1 MYTLIRL
8 RDGSTTEGVV
18 LANARSRMRLAVAGL
33 KDAIELRLCG
43 SDWLDERDEP
53 VQFGF
58 LMARVDGRVEAPK
71 LMRVAAGYA
80 C

>member
-8 RDGSTTEGVV
+8 RDGSTVEAVV
-18 LANARSRMRLAVAGL
+18 LANTRSRMRLATAGL
-33 KDAIELRLCG
+33 KDAVELRLCG
-43 SDWLDERDEP
+43 SDWLDERNEP

-58 LMARVDGRVEAPK
+58 LLAADDGAFETPRVARA
-71 LMRVAAGYA
+71 AAGYA

>member
-8 RDGSTTEGVV
+8 HDGSTVEAVV
-18 LANARSRMRLAVAGL
+18 LARTQFRMRLAAAGV
-33 KDAIELRLCG
+33 KDAVELRYCG
-43 SDWLDERDEP
+43 LDWLDEHNEP

-58 LMARVDGRVEAPK
+58 LLAKGDEAAEAPR
-71 LMRVAAGYA
+71 LARAAGGYA

>member
-8 RDGSTTEGVV
+8 HDGITMEAVV
-18 LANARSRMRLAVAGL
+18 LDNTQSRMRLAAAGL
-33 KDAIELRLCG
+33 NDAVELRLCG
-43 SDWLDERDEP
+43 LDWLDESNRP

-58 LMARVDGRVEAPK
+58 LLAVDEGASVAPK
-71 LMRVAAGYA
+71 LARAAGGYA

>member
-8 RDGSTTEGVV
+8 HGGSTMEAVV
-18 LANARSRMRLAVAGL
+18 LANTQSWMRLAAAGL
-33 KDAIELRLCG
+33 KDAVELRLCG
-43 SDWLDERDEP
+43 LDWLDERNEP

-58 LMARVDGRVEAPK
+58 LLASDDEASEAPK
-71 LMRVAAGYA
+71 LVRAAGGYA